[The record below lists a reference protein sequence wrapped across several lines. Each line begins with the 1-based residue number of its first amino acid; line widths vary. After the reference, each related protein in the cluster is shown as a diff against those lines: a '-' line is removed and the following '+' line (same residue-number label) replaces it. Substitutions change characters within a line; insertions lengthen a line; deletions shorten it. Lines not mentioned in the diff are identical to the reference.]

1 VVFESWRPTVKTKFL
16 WIMFAS
22 LLWAADVKLTPEE
35 FVVKPRPPRSWN
47 FQVSSATGRVYG
59 EFRASGGAKNDI
71 RVVIAESS
79 ECVNY
84 LNGNRASTF
93 YDSGP
98 KTIGKI
104 NVTLRNGEYCI
115 IFDNR
120 NSVVSSKEIAA
131 QIFLQP

>member
-1 VVFESWRPTVKTKFL
+1 VKIAFL
-16 WIMFAS
+16 WLALVSI
-22 LLWAADVKLTPEE
+22 LRADDIKLTPDE
-35 FVVKPRPPRSWN
+35 FVVKPRLPRHWN
-47 FQVSSATGRVYG
+47 FQVVSAGRVSG

-84 LNGNRASTF
+84 LNGNRANTF

-104 NVTLRNGEYCI
+104 NLTLPQGEYCI
-115 IFDNR
+115 VFDNR
-120 NSVVSSKEIAA
+120 SSVVTSKEIAA
-131 QIFLQP
+131 TVWLQTR